1 MTSSNENISALLDE
15 RDYPSMLKR
24 NLIYVTCSKRSLQW
38 RHNGQDSVS
47 NHQPHECLLNRI
59 FSRRSKKTS
68 KLRVTGLCVGN
79 SSVTGEFPHK
89 WPVTRKMFSFWWL
102 HHVIPGE
109 KDGRHWVAVC
119 GAPTQ
124 FWIIS
129 KTDGIYFQKSLEA
142 HWTIEGR
149 YQWSVST
156 MELDV
161 LKSAWNTYLRKEH
174 TRNACVPTSQTL
186 IFFIAT

>member
-1 MTSSNENISALLDE
+1 MLGLKLIHVNKTGPTRRNSLFIQNFVPWIKQHSSWMDE

-24 NLIYVTCSKRSLQW
+24 NLIYVTCSKWSLQW

-59 FSRRSKKTS
+59 FRRRSKKTS

-89 WPVTRKMFSFWWL
+89 WPVTRKMSPFWWL

-109 KDGRHWVAVC
+109 EDGRHWVAVC

-124 FWIIS
+124 S
-129 KTDGIYFQKSLEA
+129 
-142 HWTIEGR
+142 
-149 YQWSVST
+149 
-156 MELDV
+156 
-161 LKSAWNTYLRKEH
+161 
-174 TRNACVPTSQTL
+174 
-186 IFFIAT
+186 